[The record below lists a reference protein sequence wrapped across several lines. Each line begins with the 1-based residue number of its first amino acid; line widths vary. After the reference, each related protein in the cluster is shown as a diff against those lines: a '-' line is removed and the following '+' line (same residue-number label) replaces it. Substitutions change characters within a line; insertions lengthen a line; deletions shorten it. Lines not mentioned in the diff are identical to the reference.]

1 MLRSPLG
8 PIWIA
13 AAIICGAGAAAPAAA
28 ADSPLGGPQVSG
40 VCFLSQEAV
49 FANSK
54 VGQAATARLRQLA
67 QDASAPLMSERQSIE
82 TDARALQADQGKVPA
97 AQLQSRRDVLSQRA
111 QAYQASLQDVSRRV
125 EATKANAVQQI
136 AQAAQPIV
144 VQAYHARGCGLLLNR
159 NVVIGGNLAGDLT
172 PDIVNGL
179 DAKITAIT
187 FNLEPAPAAGAA
199 STPAR

>member
-1 MLRSPLG
+1 MSRSLLG
-8 PIWIA
+8 LICIA
-13 AAIICGAGAAAPAAA
+13 AAMVSSAAAAAAPAAA
-28 ADSPLGGPQVSG
+28 NSPLGGPQVPG

-67 QDASAPLMSERQSIE
+67 QDASAPLISERQSIE
-82 TDARALQADQGKVPA
+82 TDAKALASDQGKVPA
-97 AQLQSRRDVLSQRA
+97 VQLQSRHDVLSLRA
-111 QAYQASLQDVSRRV
+111 QAYQASLQEVSRRV
-125 EATKANAVQQI
+125 EATRANAAQQI

-172 PDIVNGL
+172 PDIVSGL

-187 FNLEPAPAAGAA
+187 FDLEPAPAAATA